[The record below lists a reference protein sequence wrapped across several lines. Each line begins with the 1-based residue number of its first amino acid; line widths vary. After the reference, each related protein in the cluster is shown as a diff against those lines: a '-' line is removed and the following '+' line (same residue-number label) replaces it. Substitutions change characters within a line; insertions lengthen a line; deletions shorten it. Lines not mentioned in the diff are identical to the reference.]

1 MYTAKIPLAKQ
12 VEAFEEAKSKDP
24 STWWPG
30 DADLLVA
37 AAPAPAPLPPGP
49 PTVRAS
55 GFELG
60 YVKKGT
66 DGSNYRIVAGGGK
79 VVGGKVLGA
88 VQNVWER
95 CPAAAATEQR
105 KETGLAQGTRQSP
118 PPSQPPSAAAPPTAS
133 SAAAPAVVEAGQR
146 ICGTPGCSL
155 PDGHAALP
163 DGRLHQGDEALNAK
177 RPRISYA
184 SSGRPVG
191 IALGGGG
198 GESGGGGGGGGGGGT
213 SGGKTLATGRGRH
226 VSSGPVALAA
236 APAAGAAGA
245 AIAAAGRSAAQE
257 RGMAR
262 LRLLPADDAHAV
274 RVRGMLH
281 ASLPQAMDV
290 VVYEVDHTPARRR
303 YELAL
308 ELDPE
313 LRGEVSRPLPPEA
326 KILGIKELWHSTGE
340 ADPLDVLG
348 SAHCLDPTY
357 GQHGTYSDGGL
368 CFAAHAAYCEHLRP
382 CRSSLLAPPPDHT
395 KGELPAVGE
404 DVLLPCDAN
413 PDQVFEVA
421 RTNVDGDPAL
431 CELRPLPWDKQKGRK
446 QPRFDRLG
454 GGEGGTAPWALAD
467 KRFLLLL
474 DVAAGV
480 ARDYGPEEP
489 NLRGGEMPREP
500 VGYHSVTGT
509 EQDLSVTKVVR
520 GKNLGIPQLVY
531 REKCPEW
538 RHDLAPLLRDGQ
550 KHGRQYAVWRSE
562 QVSPPLHLL
571 WPHLTV
577 AVPTLA
583 IPVLTM
589 RTGQPALPRE
599 VRAHAAAGG

>member
-1 MYTAKIPLAKQ
+1 MRAITRRARP
-12 VEAFEEAKSKDP
+12 DP
-24 STWWPG
+24 P
-30 DADLLVA
+30 
-37 AAPAPAPLPPGP
+37 AAPAAPEAGAAPTLPA
-49 PTVRAS
+49 T
-55 GFELG
+55 
-60 YVKKGT
+60 T
-66 DGSNYRIVAGGGK
+66 
-79 VVGGKVLGA
+79 
-88 VQNVWER
+88 
-95 CPAAAATEQR
+95 ATEQR
-105 KETGLAQGTRQSP
+105 KEAGPACGMRQPP
-118 PPSQPPSAAAPPTAS
+118 PPSQPPSAAAPRAAS
-133 SAAAPAVVEAGQR
+133 SAAASAVAEAGQR
-146 ICGTPGCSL
+146 TCGTPGCSL

-163 DGRLHQGDEALNAK
+163 DGRLHQGEGALAK
-177 RPRISYA
+177 RVRISYA

-191 IALGGGG
+191 SVLGSGGGESG
-198 GESGGGGGGGGGGGT
+198 GESGGGGG
-213 SGGKTLATGRGRH
+213 SGGKTLATGRH

-257 RGMAR
+257 QGMAR
-262 LRLLPADDAHAV
+262 IRLLSANDEEAV
-274 RVRGMLH
+274 RVRSMLH
-281 ASLPQAMDV
+281 ASLPQAVDV
-290 VVYEVDHTPARRR
+290 AVYAVEHTPARRR
-303 YELAL
+303 FELAL
-308 ELDPE
+308 ELEPE
-313 LRGEVSRPLPPEA
+313 LRGEVTRPLPPEA
-326 KILGIKELWHSTGE
+326 VKLGVLQLWHSTGE

-368 CFAAHAAYCEHLRP
+368 CFAAHAAYCDHLRP

-421 RTNVDGDPAL
+421 RTNVDGDPAR

-599 VRAHAAAGG
+599 VRAHAAAGGRRWRRRRRRW

>member
-1 MYTAKIPLAKQ
+1 MRAITRRARP
-12 VEAFEEAKSKDP
+12 DP
-24 STWWPG
+24 P
-30 DADLLVA
+30 
-37 AAPAPAPLPPGP
+37 AAPAAPEAGAAPTLPA
-49 PTVRAS
+49 T
-55 GFELG
+55 
-60 YVKKGT
+60 T
-66 DGSNYRIVAGGGK
+66 
-79 VVGGKVLGA
+79 
-88 VQNVWER
+88 
-95 CPAAAATEQR
+95 ATEQR
-105 KETGLAQGTRQSP
+105 KEAGPACGMRQPP
-118 PPSQPPSAAAPPTAS
+118 PPSQPPSAAAPRAAS
-133 SAAAPAVVEAGQR
+133 SAAASAVAEAGQR
-146 ICGTPGCSL
+146 TCGTPGCSL

-163 DGRLHQGDEALNAK
+163 DGRLHQGEGALAK
-177 RPRISYA
+177 RVRISYA

-191 IALGGGG
+191 SALGSGGGESG
-198 GESGGGGGGGGGGGT
+198 GESGGGGG
-213 SGGKTLATGRGRH
+213 SGGKTLATGRH

-257 RGMAR
+257 QGMAR
-262 LRLLPADDAHAV
+262 IRLLSANDEEAV
-274 RVRGMLH
+274 RVRSMLH
-281 ASLPQAMDV
+281 ASLPQAVDV
-290 VVYEVDHTPARRR
+290 AVYAVEHTPARRR
-303 YELAL
+303 FELAL
-308 ELDPE
+308 ELEPE
-313 LRGEVSRPLPPEA
+313 LRGEVTRPLPPEA
-326 KILGIKELWHSTGE
+326 VKLGVLQLWHSTGE
-340 ADPLDVLG
+340 ADPLNVLG

-368 CFAAHAAYCEHLRP
+368 CFAAHAAYCDHLRP

-421 RTNVDGDPAL
+421 RTNVDGDPAR

-599 VRAHAAAGG
+599 VRAHAAAGGRRRRRRRRRW